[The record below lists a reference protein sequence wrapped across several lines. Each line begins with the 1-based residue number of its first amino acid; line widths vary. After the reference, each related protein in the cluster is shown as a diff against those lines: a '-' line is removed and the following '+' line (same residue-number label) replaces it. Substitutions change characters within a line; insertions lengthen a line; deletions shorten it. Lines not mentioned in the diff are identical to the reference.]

1 VSTVATVF
9 ADRAEAGR
17 ALAHRLKPFATQR
30 PVVLGLP
37 RGGVPVAAAVAS
49 ALGAQL
55 DVIVVRKLGL
65 PGRPEIAM
73 GAIGEGDVR
82 HVDWRVVYEAGVTAA
97 QLADVIKRERAEV
110 SRRARGLR
118 AGRRRIDISGR
129 VVIIVDDGI
138 ATGSTAM
145 AAVKVARELGALQVI
160 IAAPVAPAETVDSLR
175 SVADRVIVLETP
187 DPFYGVAQG
196 YLDFHQV
203 RDADMMA
210 ILQEHR
216 SRGRPP
222 LRRPA

>member
-17 ALAHRLKPFATQR
+17 ALAHRLQPLAAQR

-82 HVDWRVVYEAGVTAA
+82 YVDWRVVYEAGVTAA
-97 QLADVIKRERAEV
+97 QLADVIKRERTEV
-110 SRRARGLR
+110 SRRAKRLR
-118 AGRRRIDISGR
+118 AGRRRLDISGR
-129 VVIIVDDGI
+129 TVIIVDDGI

-187 DPFYGVAQG
+187 DPFYAVAQG
-196 YLDFHQV
+196 YLVFDQV
-203 RDADMMA
+203 RDADVMA